1 MTNSHNLLLLAI
13 LGVIVWLIIA
23 LSRILRR
30 GQQASKNQ
38 MRWREMNEVVAVETT
53 RRTGR
58 TQLSTSMLS
67 SFALPLCSFVSFVVK
82 RFLRF
87 ALTRVDSRPK
97 SFLLEEALAD
107 PIDGTTFQKNEPVI
121 RCACGAAYHTHS
133 WQWLIENHGGK
144 CVTCKQA
151 S

>member
-1 MTNSHNLLLLAI
+1 MKTSHNLLLLAI
-13 LGVIVWLIIA
+13 LGAIIWLVLA

-30 GQQASKNQ
+30 GQKASKNQ
-38 MRWREMNEVVAVETT
+38 MSWREIDEFDSIQKA
-53 RRTGR
+53 GR
-58 TQLSTSMLS
+58 INQFLSRASMVKR
-67 SFALPLCSFVSFVVK
+67 FILPLCSFVSFVVK
-82 RFLRF
+82 KFLRF
-87 ALTRVDSRPK
+87 ALVRVDSRPK

-133 WQWLIENHGGK
+133 WQWVVENHGGK